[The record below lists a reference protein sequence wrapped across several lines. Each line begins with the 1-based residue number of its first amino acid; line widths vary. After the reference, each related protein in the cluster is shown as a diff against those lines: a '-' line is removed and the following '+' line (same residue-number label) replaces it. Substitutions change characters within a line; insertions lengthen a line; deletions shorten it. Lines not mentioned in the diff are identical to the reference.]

1 MVFGPVS
8 ALHLRVD
15 GVGWHRYGGVKLEDA
30 GAKIFTMVLVLF
42 SIPIF
47 VRALQVVGHEVRQR
61 SDA

>member
-1 MVFGPVS
+1 M
-8 ALHLRVD
+8 D